1 MWKEIWNLIRQHE
14 DLLTEAFT
22 DAADMLALDREMFT
36 VVVESLDQ
44 ELSEEI
50 LGDIKEK
57 DRALN
62 VKQQEIRR
70 KVFEH
75 LAVSKG
81 RDLLSGLVLTSIV
94 IDLERI
100 GDYAK
105 NMGEVVQIFPGRLE
119 LGEDGKL
126 LAELRGEIVQLFDMT
141 RRAMVEQHE
150 ASARACLD
158 LYGRV
163 GKKCNVSLERIVAS
177 AKTDSAVSKTDL
189 AMVLMLRFFKRTA
202 AHLKNIASATVAP
215 FPMIGYRKF
224 ENR

>member
-150 ASARACLD
+150 ASARAW
-158 LYGRV
+158 
-163 GKKCNVSLERIVAS
+163 K
-177 AKTDSAVSKTDL
+177 
-189 AMVLMLRFFKRTA
+189 
-202 AHLKNIASATVAP
+202 
-215 FPMIGYRKF
+215 
-224 ENR
+224 